1 MQPLS
6 EKGHIMTESSKSL
19 PRWAQWAAGLALL
32 ATALTAGGLSLAV
45 NVIAGLGIGLA
56 VAIAYGLADCG
67 KLLLPIVCQAIGWR
81 AHTRIAYLTVSLVSV
96 LCAVLYLADQNGGD
110 LLKREHA
117 ATVQTDN
124 AKQVA
129 ELEAQLA
136 DLRAMV
142 ATEAATGCGPN
153 CKALQARADEAAQAL
168 KEARTA
174 RANATAVTLPGSA
187 VLAATVAGTDAS
199 HAAKSIAIA
208 KSIAALAVM
217 ELLAHLA
224 GAAAALIGSAMR
236 KPAIARQPV
245 ARKSAKAV
253 ASLKAEAL
261 AAAPK
266 SGTRAWYLARLERER
281 PAIASRVHAGE
292 LSVYA
297 ACIEAGLRKAPKV
310 SAKWTKAEDYE
321 KALEPA

>member
-1 MQPLS
+1 
-6 EKGHIMTESSKSL
+6 MTEPSKSL
-19 PRWAQWAAGLALL
+19 PRWAQWLAGLALL

-45 NVIAGLGIGLA
+45 NVIAGLGVGLA

-81 AHTRIAYLTVSLVSV
+81 VHTWIAYIVVSVVSV
-96 LCAVLYLADQNGGD
+96 LCAICYLADQNGGD

-117 ATVQTDN
+117 ATVQDDR
-124 AKQVA
+124 AKQVV

-142 ATEAATGCGPN
+142 AAEASNGGCGTN
-153 CKALQARADEAAQAL
+153 CKALQARADEAAQRL
-168 KEARTA
+168 QEARTA
-174 RANATAVTLPGSA
+174 RADAKAVTLPGSA

-208 KSIAALAVM
+208 KSVAALAVM

-224 GAAAALIGSAMR
+224 GAAAALIGAAMR
-236 KPAIARQPV
+236 GPAIAKAP
-245 ARKSAKAV
+245 AAKSARAV

-261 AAAPK
+261 ATPAK
-266 SGTRAWYLARLERER
+266 SGTRGWYLARLEHDH
-281 PAIASRVHAGE
+281 AALASRVHAGE

-297 ACIEAGLRKAPKV
+297 ACIEAGLRKPAMK
-310 SAKWTKAEDYE
+310 SAKWTKPDAYL
-321 KALEPA
+321 KPKGVTA